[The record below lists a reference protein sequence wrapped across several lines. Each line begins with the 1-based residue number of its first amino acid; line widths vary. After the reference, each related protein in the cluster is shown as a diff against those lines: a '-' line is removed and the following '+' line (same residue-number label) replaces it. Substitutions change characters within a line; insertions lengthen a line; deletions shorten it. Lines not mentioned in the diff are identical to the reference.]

1 MLMTSAKT
9 VILLNGIP
17 GLWIPIKRGLRQGD
31 PLSSLLFIIIVDV
44 LQKVIKKFS
53 EERKL
58 KHPIVEDITC
68 LVIQY
73 ADDTLILIQGCPDQA
88 RVLKEILDTFS
99 STTGLKINY
108 NKSTFVPINLEQDE
122 QHNISNILGCPIAS
136 FPQTYLGLPL
146 SDSKLPRWALQP
158 ILQTLDTS
166 IDTFS
171 VRGASS
177 GGRLALT
184 KSVLSAMPSHTLAYI
199 KAPKWFHNEIN
210 KRRRAYF
217 WTGQKSATGAQCKV
231 AWDTVCRPTEEGG
244 LNIKNL
250 EIQNTCLLLKF
261 IHKLHTSNR
270 SSWAKWIKTYVYK
283 GHKRLGDKLSVCSSS
298 WRSLM
303 PLIQLYRDLTWVTIG
318 DGTSTCFW
326 LDSWIGKKPLSIQY
340 PALFSHVQNPNITVA
355 ESCTELGWQIRLRH
369 LTSLRAENELLNR
382 LEQIS
387 LREEPDE
394 RYMRFGPDKK
404 FLVKGCYHAL
414 NFGGTTIPG
423 HKEVWDSW
431 APKKCKIFAWLALHN
446 RLNTRARLAR
456 RGIIEDTNCPFDC
469 QTEEI
474 LTHLLFH

>member
-1 MLMTSAKT
+1 
-9 VILLNGIP
+9 
-17 GLWIPIKRGLRQGD
+17 
-31 PLSSLLFIIIVDV
+31 
-44 LQKVIKKFS
+44 
-53 EERKL
+53 
-58 KHPIVEDITC
+58 
-68 LVIQY
+68 
-73 ADDTLILIQGCPDQA
+73 
-88 RVLKEILDTFS
+88 
-99 STTGLKINY
+99 
-108 NKSTFVPINLEQDE
+108 
-122 QHNISNILGCPIAS
+122 
-136 FPQTYLGLPL
+136 
-146 SDSKLPRWALQP
+146 
-158 ILQTLDTS
+158 
-166 IDTFS
+166 
-171 VRGASS
+171 
-177 GGRLALT
+177 
-184 KSVLSAMPSHTLAYI
+184 MPSHTLAYI

-431 APKKCKIFAWLALHN
+431 APKKCKIFAWLDLHN

-474 LTHLLFH
+474 LTHLLFHWSHISSLWPIFQVQIMQGGNSVQQLITNAGHMPPAQRGEWASLFIAIAWNIWKTRNRKVFDNVTYPVRRIEEDCWGTIARWANRCRNIDRRRAIKDWVTAARTI